1 VTAVGRPA
9 ELERLVTAA
18 IDDVVSCG
26 HVMAAIDR
34 TYDTTFT
41 AKDSRDRPS
50 SSTGGT
56 TGSLADGRLYRIH
69 NIVILLIGIYS
80 GPPYSRIGSRNGL
93 KNLYRHRYREARKT
107 RSAPPP
113 IPLRSPRETV
123 R

>member
-1 VTAVGRPA
+1 MTAAGRPA

-41 AKDSRDRPS
+41 AKDSRDRRS

-56 TGSLADGRLYRIH
+56 TGSPSRMDDC
-69 NIVILLIGIYS
+69 IGFTI
-80 GPPYSRIGSRNGL
+80 
-93 KNLYRHRYREARKT
+93 
-107 RSAPPP
+107 
-113 IPLRSPRETV
+113 
-123 R
+123 

>member
-41 AKDSRDRPS
+41 AKDSRDRRS

-80 GPPYSRIGSRNGL
+80 GPPYSRIGSRNVR
-93 KNLYRHRYREARKT
+93 KTSRHRYREARKT